1 IAGHPALVDPVEDVP
16 VRGVPDR
23 SELVG
28 LLRIA
33 RERRVVRQAELL
45 VAIALPL
52 VALGQDLLALL
63 ARVPHGALHAC
74 RRPSPA
80 RVLSRQ
86 PRSGEK
92 RAVRVAKRPRLA
104 PEQRVVPVTH
114 HGSRRA
120 RAGSPALA
128 PLAGRA
134 ELVEPGLTIRE
145 QLPRRRAIP
154 GLERLHHLP
163 QRLRRR
169 RMPRQIPRRL
179 DPRRPLRQHGRDLID
194 RRHRPRHRLRIHHRL
209 DPRQRQIRH
218 RLPQRIT
225 PRHQG
230 RLVHLHRPVPPPHAA
245 FVASTLATVSTSVSS
260 ANGTVASKMPGSTA
274 PAPIR
279 PTTSHSGLSSS
290 TSARSAASFCSTRT
304 GTPCHRA
311 VITTSKISS
320 HSAIGTTRKCVRGR
334 TASNPSGTSS
344 PPAQTSSMLCSPG
357 TMSAGASGPLHRARA
372 PTRCSGGKYTREP
385 LHPRA
390 SESR

>member
-1 IAGHPALVDPVEDVP
+1 GHARRARAWRADGSHRRPCSDPTERRRRRRLTVHRILSASMASAIAGQPALLDPVEDVP

-86 PRSGEK
+86 PRSGQK

-114 HGSRRA
+114 HGSRRT

-134 ELVEPGLTIRE
+134 ELVEPGLTI
-145 QLPRRRAIP
+145 
-154 GLERLHHLP
+154 
-163 QRLRRR
+163 
-169 RMPRQIPRRL
+169 
-179 DPRRPLRQHGRDLID
+179 
-194 RRHRPRHRLRIHHRL
+194 
-209 DPRQRQIRH
+209 
-218 RLPQRIT
+218 
-225 PRHQG
+225 
-230 RLVHLHRPVPPPHAA
+230 
-245 FVASTLATVSTSVSS
+245 
-260 ANGTVASKMPGSTA
+260 
-274 PAPIR
+274 
-279 PTTSHSGLSSS
+279 
-290 TSARSAASFCSTRT
+290 
-304 GTPCHRA
+304 
-311 VITTSKISS
+311 
-320 HSAIGTTRKCVRGR
+320 
-334 TASNPSGTSS
+334 
-344 PPAQTSSMLCSPG
+344 
-357 TMSAGASGPLHRARA
+357 
-372 PTRCSGGKYTREP
+372 
-385 LHPRA
+385 
-390 SESR
+390 